1 MLAKM
6 ARSAPRSPFGVPR
19 MTAIVRAAKRSC
31 QNAAKAQ
38 KSTTVRGSSGE
49 SRSISFR
56 TGMPAYAR
64 TAARY
69 TARWHSARFRRSA
82 VATTRDSPASLLTI
96 GL

>member
-49 SRSISFR
+49 SRLKLN
-56 TGMPAYAR
+56 
-64 TAARY
+64 
-69 TARWHSARFRRSA
+69 HRRMLLIM
-82 VATTRDSPASLLTI
+82 SLWADLA
-96 GL
+96 

>member
-49 SRSISFR
+49 SRFSTPEVEGEGCSSNFASCQI
-56 TGMPAYAR
+56 
-64 TAARY
+64 
-69 TARWHSARFRRSA
+69 RSS
-82 VATTRDSPASLLTI
+82 RSLIPGSSHQDSN
-96 GL
+96 

>member
-38 KSTTVRGSSGE
+38 KSTTVRVNGHCIPPTGSVWL
-49 SRSISFR
+49 SR
-56 TGMPAYAR
+56 MP
-64 TAARY
+64 
-69 TARWHSARFRRSA
+69 S
-82 VATTRDSPASLLTI
+82 
-96 GL
+96 

>member
-49 SRSISFR
+49 SRVTSC
-56 TGMPAYAR
+56 
-64 TAARY
+64 
-69 TARWHSARFRRSA
+69 RRSLIILIRA
-82 VATTRDSPASLLTI
+82 CSVFI
-96 GL
+96 GTP

>member
-49 SRSISFR
+49 SRFK
-56 TGMPAYAR
+56 GADAQLDK
-64 TAARY
+64 
-69 TARWHSARFRRSA
+69 FQ
-82 VATTRDSPASLLTI
+82 L
-96 GL
+96 

>member
-6 ARSAPRSPFGVPR
+6 ARSAPRSRFGVPR

-49 SRSISFR
+49 SRLKHR
-56 TGMPAYAR
+56 V
-64 TAARY
+64 TAPTVLRLDHLLHVDVG
-69 TARWHSARFRRSA
+69 TAIGAGVSVCHS
-82 VATTRDSPASLLTI
+82 RDLSVP
-96 GL
+96 